1 MKRTFQ
7 PNNNKKSKTS
17 GFMSRKGKNV
27 LKSRRNKGRKELAK

>member
-17 GFMSRKGKNV
+17 GFMARKGTATLKNRI
-27 LKSRRNKGRKELAK
+27 SKGIKLL